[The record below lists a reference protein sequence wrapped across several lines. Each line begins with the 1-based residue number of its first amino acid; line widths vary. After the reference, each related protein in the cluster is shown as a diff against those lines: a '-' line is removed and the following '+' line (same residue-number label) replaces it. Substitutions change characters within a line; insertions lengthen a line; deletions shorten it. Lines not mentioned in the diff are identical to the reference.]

1 MKKID
6 WRAKLSSRKLWAAI
20 AGFVTAIAALLG
32 ADEMTAQEIT
42 AVVTAVGV
50 LVAYIIGESCVDA
63 SREQNTK

>member
-6 WRAKLSSRKLWAAI
+6 WKAKLSSRKLWAAV
-20 AGFVTAIAALLG
+20 AGCVTAIAAVFG
-32 ADEMTAQEIT
+32 ADEMTTQEIT
-42 AVVTAVGV
+42 AVITAVGV